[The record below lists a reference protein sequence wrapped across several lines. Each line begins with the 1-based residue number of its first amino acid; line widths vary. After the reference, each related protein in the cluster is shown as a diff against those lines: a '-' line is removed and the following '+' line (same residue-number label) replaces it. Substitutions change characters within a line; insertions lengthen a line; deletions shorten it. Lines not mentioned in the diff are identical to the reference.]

1 MSHDPLPIL
10 LRSLRL
16 PAMAEEYDGAIQR
29 AEAEN
34 WGYQKFLGYLAE
46 TESSQRLSNKVR
58 RLLAQADLLKGKTF
72 ATLDV
77 NRWPEK
83 VRRQLPTIL
92 EPDFVRRGDNLLC
105 FGLPGRGKSS
115 FASAVAHEWI
125 TRHQFKVLFIST
137 FKLVGQLLAAKREL
151 KFNALIAKLQ
161 HYDAI
166 ICDQL
171 GYTQQSTEEGEV
183 LFHFLAERYEIKSV
197 VITSNLVFS
206 QWDQVFHNP
215 MTAMAAA
222 DRLVHHG
229 AILEF
234 TNESIRAPNSG
245 LVATPPAPMTPSPA
259 SNAGA

>member
-16 PAMAEEYDGAIQR
+16 SAMAEMYDGAIQR

-34 WGYQKFLGYLAE
+34 WGYKKFLGHLAE
-46 TESSQRLSNKVR
+46 TEASDRLSSKVR
-58 RLLAQADLLKGKTF
+58 RQLQHADLLKGKTF

-83 VRRQLPTIL
+83 VRRQLPSLL
-92 EPDFVRRGDNLLC
+92 EPDFVRRGDNVLC

-115 FASAVAHEWI
+115 FASALAHEWI

-137 FKLVGQLLAAKREL
+137 FKLVGQLLEAKREL
-151 KFNALIAKLQ
+151 KFNALLAKFQ
-161 HYDAI
+161 RYDAV

-171 GYTQQSTEEGEV
+171 GYIQQSSAEGEV
-183 LFHFLAERYEIKSV
+183 LFHFLAERYEKKTVI
-197 VITSNLVFS
+197 ITSNLVFS
-206 QWDQVFHNP
+206 QWDQVFQNP

-229 AILEF
+229 VILEF
-234 TNESIRAPNSG
+234 SNESIRDPNSG
-245 LVATPPAPMTPSPA
+245 RGSTQAPP
-259 SNAGA
+259 

>member
-16 PAMAEEYDGAIQR
+16 SAMAEEYDRAIQR

-34 WGYQKFLGYLAE
+34 WGYKKFLGYLAE

-58 RLLAQADLLKGKTF
+58 RLLEHADLLKGKTF
-72 ATLDV
+72 ATLDA
-77 NRWPEK
+77 NKWPEK
-83 VRRQLPTIL
+83 VRRQLPTLL
-92 EPDFVRRGDNLLC
+92 EPDFVRRGDNFLC

-115 FASAVAHEWI
+115 FASAVGHEWI
-125 TRHQFKVLFIST
+125 VRHQFKVLFIST
-137 FKLVGQLLAAKREL
+137 FKLVGQLLAAKRDL
-151 KFNALIAKLQ
+151 TFNALLAKLQ
-161 HYDAI
+161 RYDAI

-171 GYTQQSTEEGEV
+171 GYTQQSSEEGEV
-183 LFHFLAERYEIKSV
+183 LFHFLAERYEQKSV

-206 QWDQVFHNP
+206 QWDQVFKNP

-234 TNESIRAPNSG
+234 TNESIREP
-245 LVATPPAPMTPSPA
+245 
-259 SNAGA
+259 NAGLGSPPSSP

>member
-58 RLLAQADLLKGKTF
+58 RRLAHADLLKGKTF

-83 VRRQLPTIL
+83 VRRQRPTIL

-115 FASAVAHEWI
+115 FASAVGHEWI

-161 HYDAI
+161 QYDAI

-183 LFHFLAERYEIKSV
+183 LFHFLAERYETKSV

-245 LVATPPAPMTPSPA
+245 LVATSPFPVTPSPA
-259 SNAGA
+259 PKAGA

>member
-16 PAMAEEYDGAIQR
+16 PAMAEEYGAALQR

-58 RLLAQADLLKGKTF
+58 RLITHADLLPGKTF

-115 FASAVAHEWI
+115 FASAVGHEWI

-151 KFNALIAKLQ
+151 KFTALIAKLQ

-183 LFHFLAERYEIKSV
+183 LFHFLAERYEKKSV
-197 VITSNLVFS
+197 IITSNLVFS
-206 QWDQVFHNP
+206 QWDQIFHNP

-245 LVATPPAPMTPSPA
+245 LRPTPPSPMTPNLA
-259 SNAGA
+259 GKAGA